1 MIRKARQGT
10 FRFDPHLAK
19 GARWVLAQIWARNIM
34 LTIAEAMVVAGV
46 AAAALGSVAYLLL
59 AAAGSVGAR
68 LIWTSWRRQLRIQ
81 LVGPVERRMRLSSS
95 AVLIAG
101 SREAALQ

>member
-1 MIRKARQGT
+1 MVA
-10 FRFDPHLAK
+10 
-19 GARWVLAQIWARNIM
+19 
-34 LTIAEAMVVAGV
+34 IAVSMVVVGV
-46 AAAALGSVAYLLL
+46 AAAALGSLLYLVLVAVGL
-59 AAAGSVGAR
+59 VGAR

-95 AVLIAG
+95 AVLISG